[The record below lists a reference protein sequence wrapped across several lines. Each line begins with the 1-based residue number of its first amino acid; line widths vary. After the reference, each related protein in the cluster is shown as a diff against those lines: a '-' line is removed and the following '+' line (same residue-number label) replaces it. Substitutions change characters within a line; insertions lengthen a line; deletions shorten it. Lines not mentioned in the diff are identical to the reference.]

1 MVLSVYHC
9 KFYPTECKQC
19 VCVCVC
25 VCVHHPQVWF
35 REGIQ
40 PRVPE
45 GSSWEEVGVP
55 KEVAQLCAGPGD
67 LLWALL
73 WDGNLLVRMGLSLDS
88 PTGTHRLDP
97 SGLIPHVVST
107 Q

>member
-1 MVLSVYHC
+1 M
-9 KFYPTECKQC
+9 
-19 VCVCVC
+19 
-25 VCVHHPQVWF
+25 CVHACASVCLCVGVYHPQVWF

-45 GSSWEEVGVP
+45 GCSWEEVGVP
-55 KEVAQLCAGPGD
+55 KEVAQLSAGPGD

-88 PTGTHRLDP
+88 PTGIHRLYP
-97 SGLIPHVVST
+97 SGLIPQVIFI